1 MCGRTFSIL
10 KSQLLQYEFLCA
22 GALGGGEGDEVG
34 AGGQG
39 GEVEGQAFSPC
50 GDGLVQHFV
59 TCHVAHPQLGTLR
72 RVCGQRHRHL
82 AAGGVGVYPNANG
95 LLIAP

>member
-10 KSQLLQYEFLCA
+10 KSQLLQYEFLGA

-39 GEVEGQAFSPC
+39 GEVEAEAGGEGRQ
-50 GDGLVQHFV
+50 L
-59 TCHVAHPQLGTLR
+59 VAHQ
-72 RVCGQRHRHL
+72 L
-82 AAGGVGVYPNANG
+82 AACGVGHR
-95 LLIAP
+95 